1 MCMPRVYA
9 CNYFSRR
16 VARRF
21 RPDPQGRSTRA
32 ISLKRLWAQ
41 LSIEPSMRVRDVF
54 ARYATVECIITR
66 ASAALRMH
74 LGKEDKKERSD
85 LHVRQASES

>member
-1 MCMPRVYA
+1 M
-9 CNYFSRR
+9 
-16 VARRF
+16 
-21 RPDPQGRSTRA
+21 GA
-32 ISLKRLWAQ
+32 IVNC
-41 LSIEPSMRVRDVF
+41 SMRVRDVF
-54 ARYATVECIITR
+54 ARYAMVECIITR